1 MKSLKTI
8 KNICETLK
16 FHSMNTSRHQNTV
29 ITVPMYSV
37 YTNEAQ
43 FFSDIELAFQCIEKH
58 SVYEIKVTP
67 VLKIGNLEEGIVTL
81 DSAIISMKDGITT
94 ISVVRYEWNDDY
106 GILNQFKELITLSD
120 NDNIPDNSK
129 SDKK

>member
-8 KNICETLK
+8 KDICESLT
-16 FHSMNTSRHQNTV
+16 FHPISTAYNQKTV
-29 ITVPMYSV
+29 ITIPIYTV
-37 YTNEAQ
+37 YTDTTHC
-43 FFSDIELAFQCIEKH
+43 FSDIELAFQCIEKH
-58 SVYEIKVTP
+58 SAYEIKVTP